1 MTQTELREADPGTV
15 KAWLEAGQAVLID
28 IREPDEYAREHIPGA
43 RLVPLSG
50 FDATDFPE
58 DHDKIGVFHCASGTR
73 TCDAAPQIL
82 RTGFREV
89 YHLHGGLRA
98 WEKAGL
104 AVNRNRKAP
113 ISIMRQVQITAGS
126 LIVLGILLALL
137 VSPWFMALSAFV
149 GAGLMFAG
157 ISGTCAMANLLAVMP
172 WNRLAE
178 PPAATPA
185 DAASPS

>member
-50 FDATDFPE
+50 FDATEFPE

-113 ISIMRQVQITAGS
+113 ISIMRQVQIVAGS
-126 LIVLGILLALL
+126 LVLLGAVLALL
-137 VSPWFMALSAFV
+137 VSPWFALLSAFV
-149 GAGLMFAG
+149 GGGLAVAGAT
-157 ISGTCAMANLLAVMP
+157 GTCLMANMLSMLPYNRRALAADQRHGRRLL
-172 WNRLAE
+172 R
-178 PPAATPA
+178 
-185 DAASPS
+185 